1 MKNSKVIIGIVV
13 LVIFAIGSFVAL
25 TRKSP
30 VEDSVSTIPEN
41 TNKVVANVPVD
52 NTDAPAT
59 KTYTLADVS
68 KHNNPSDCWTAVNGK
83 VYEVTKWINEHPG
96 GAKAIISMCGIDGSS
111 AYDGQHGGQK
121 RPANELA
128 TFLIGDLIK

>member
-1 MKNSKVIIGIVV
+1 MKNSKIIIGIIV

-30 VEDSVSTIPEN
+30 VEDSASTIPEN

-52 NTDAPAT
+52 NTVAPTT
-59 KTYTLADVS
+59 KNYTLADVS

-83 VYEVTKWINEHPG
+83 VYEVTKWIKEHPG
-96 GAKAIISMCGIDGSS
+96 GAKAIISMCGIDGS
-111 AYDGQHGGQK
+111 AGFNDQHGGQR

>member
-1 MKNSKVIIGIVV
+1 MKNSKIIIGLVV

-30 VEDSVSTIPEN
+30 VEDSASTIPEN

-52 NTDAPAT
+52 NTDTVAT
-59 KTYTLADVS
+59 KIYTLADVS
-68 KHNNPSDCWTAVNGK
+68 KHNNPSDCWTTVNGK
-83 VYEVTKWINEHPG
+83 VYEVTKWIKEHPG
-96 GAKAIISMCGIDGSS
+96 GAKEIISMCGIDGS
-111 AYDGQHGGQK
+111 AGYNGQHGGQK

-128 TFLIGDLIK
+128 AFLIGDLIK

>member
-1 MKNSKVIIGIVV
+1 MKNSKIIIGIVV

-30 VEDSVSTIPEN
+30 VEDGVSTIPEN
-41 TNKVVANVPVD
+41 TNKVVANVSVD
-52 NTDAPAT
+52 ATVKTDT

-68 KHNNPSDCWTAVNGK
+68 KHNNPSDCWTTVNGK
-83 VYEVTKWINEHPG
+83 VYDVTKWINKHPG
-96 GAKAIISMCGIDGSS
+96 GAKEIIPMCGVDGSVR
-111 AYDGQHGGQK
+111 YNGQHGGQK
-121 RPANELA
+121 RPANELE